1 MENSLQINKYENI
14 FLWIIRIVVGAL
26 FILSGFS
33 KLIDPHGL
41 EYKMQEFCEV
51 LGWGIFGE
59 HALLLSICMIAFEII
74 AGFALLIGYR
84 FRLFS
89 ILLLLLTLFFTFL
102 TAYALFS
109 DKIKECGCFGDC
121 FKLTNTETFWKDV
134 VLTILIIYILLRQ
147 KFISSLFGN
156 DILGTLLMGIVAFLA
171 FGTQIWVLKHGA
183 LIDCLPYKVGNHLP
197 TLMKEAPFCIKDSVT
212 YKFIYTKGAET
223 KKIGMEEL
231 AQVDSTWTF
240 KDREETIITKGNCDV
255 KIKDL
260 RIAKYDGTDITQEI
274 LNSSNTIIL
283 YIAKNIKTADAEN
296 IEKLKMITDKCNADS
311 ITIFGCSASDSL
323 ETNVFK
329 AKHQINL
336 NFTILD
342 ATVAKTILRTNSG
355 LLVLKNGI
363 VTYKCSSPDF
373 PRYEQIPIK

>member
-1 MENSLQINKYENI
+1 MENTLQINKIENA
-14 FLWIIRIVVGAL
+14 FLWIVRIIVGVL

-51 LGWGIFGE
+51 LGWGFFGA
-59 HALLLSICMIAFEII
+59 HALFLSVCMISFEII

-134 VLTILIIYILLRQ
+134 VLTILILYILFRQ
-147 KFISSLFGN
+147 KYISSLFGN
-156 DILGTLLMGIVAFLA
+156 RMLGTLLMAIVVFLS
-171 FGTQIWVLKHGA
+171 FGVQFWVLKHGA

-197 TLMKEAPFCIKDSVT
+197 TLMKEQPFCIHDSVE
-212 YKFIYTKGAET
+212 YKFVYTKGVET
-223 KKIGMEEL
+223 KTLGMLEL
-231 AQVDSTWTF
+231 TQIDSTWTF
-240 KDREETIITKGNCDV
+240 KDRQETIIRKGNCEV
-255 KIKDL
+255 KIKDF
-260 RIAKYDGTDITQEI
+260 RIANYTDGDITNQI
-274 LNSSNTIIL
+274 LQSTNTTIL
-283 YIAKNIKTADAEN
+283 YIAKNIKDADNEN
-296 IEKLKMITDKCNADS
+296 IEKLKMITDKCISDS
-311 ITIFGCSASDSL
+311 ITVIGCSASSED
-323 ETNVFK
+323 ETNAFK
-329 AKHQINL
+329 SKHQL
-336 NFTILD
+336 NFNFHILD
-342 ATVAKTILRTNSG
+342 ATTCKTILRTNSG
-355 LLVLKNGI
+355 LLILKNGI

-373 PRYEQIPIK
+373 PLFEQIPIK